1 MFDGVLKTL
10 LTTLQ
15 NTGKDW
21 NKIEHWLEMGFK
33 GPNVEFQ
40 KQLFTDVFQN
50 RYSLKFRYI
59 HGLQLY

>member
-10 LTTLQ
+10 LTTPP

-21 NKIEHWLEMGFK
+21 NKREHWLEMGFK

-40 KQLFTDVFQN
+40 KQLFKKN
-50 RYSLKFRYI
+50 LKFRYI